1 MREPSALLR
10 SLLPKRLASRGAS
23 IAGES
28 QAAANLLQR
37 RGENMTRATLNRAAV
52 QERQKKNE
60 MEAILQRR
68 KEMKEKKLTE
78 TLRFGTS
85 NSNKEVS
92 YFFL

>member
-1 MREPSALLR
+1 
-10 SLLPKRLASRGAS
+10 
-23 IAGES
+23 
-28 QAAANLLQR
+28 
-37 RGENMTRATLNRAAV
+37 MTRATLNRAAV